1 MAKKTAKTGAPRAI
15 LNPATEE
22 VITECPDA
30 SAAEVDRVVTAA
42 KRAFDDGRWSRKSPS
57 ERSAALLKLASLMEA
72 EAPELAA
79 LESKNAGKPM
89 KLAADGDIP
98 FAIDNLRFFAGAA
111 RHLEGL
117 ASAEYVPGYTSIIRR
132 EPLGVAGLI
141 APWNYPLMMS
151 VWKAAPALAAGNT
164 VVLKPSELTPLT
176 TIEFGRL
183 ALEAGIPECVV
194 NVVTGAG
201 ETGKAITQH
210 PDVALISFTGDTNT
224 GRAIMGQSAPTVKRC
239 QLELGGKAP
248 FIVFADANLE
258 AAAAGAAVAAF
269 VNSGQDCTAAT
280 RLLVQESVLKR
291 FTEGLLAE
299 TARVR
304 VGDPSSR
311 KTDMGPLISR
321 EQRNRVEG
329 FIKRA
334 KGARILAGG
343 RRPEALPRGFFYEP
357 TVVGG
362 VAVDDDI
369 MQNEVFGPVTC
380 IAPFKDEA
388 DALAKANAVPF
399 GLASSVWTSDVQR
412 AFRMAA
418 GIRAGCVWI
427 NDHLPLTSEMP
438 HGGVKQSGFGKD
450 LSAYALH
457 EFTTVKHVML
467 ETTGAARKG
476 WHYTA
481 IGDPA

>member
-1 MAKKTAKTGAPRAI
+1 MTKKTPKHGAPRAI

-22 VITECPDA
+22 IIAECVDA
-30 SAAEVDRVVTAA
+30 DPGEVDRAVTLA
-42 KRAFDDGRWSRKSPS
+42 KKAFDDGRWSRKSPG
-57 ERSAALLKLASLMEA
+57 ERSCALLKLASLMEA
-72 EAPELAA
+72 KSADLAQ
-79 LESKNAGKPM
+79 LESRNAGKPI

-111 RHLEGL
+111 RHLEGV
-117 ASAEYVPGYTSIIRR
+117 ASAEYVPGYSSIIRR

-176 TIEFGRL
+176 TLEFGRL
-183 ALEAGIPECVV
+183 ALEAGIPEGVL
-194 NVVTGAG
+194 NVVTGAA
-201 ETGKAITQH
+201 ETGRAITEH

-224 GRAIMGQSAPTVKRC
+224 GRAIMGQSAPTLKRC
-239 QLELGGKAP
+239 HLELGGKAP
-248 FIVFADANLE
+248 FIVFEDADLE
-258 AAAAGAAVAAF
+258 AAVAGAAVAAF

-280 RLLVQESVLKR
+280 RVLVQDSVLKR
-291 FTEGLLAE
+291 FTEAFLRE
-299 TARVR
+299 VTRVR

-311 KTDMGPLISR
+311 KTDMGPLISHT
-321 EQRNRVEG
+321 QRGRVEG
-329 FIKRA
+329 FLKRA
-334 KGARILAGG
+334 TGARILAGG
-343 RRPEALPRGFFYEP
+343 RRPNGLAKGFFFEP

-362 VAVDDDI
+362 ARIDSEI
-369 MQNEVFGPVTC
+369 MQSEVFGPVVC
-380 IAPFKDEA
+380 LAPFKDEA
-388 DALAKANAVPF
+388 DALAKANGVPF
-399 GLASSVWTSDVQR
+399 GLAASVWTSSVQR

-418 GIRAGCVWI
+418 AVRAGTVWV

-457 EFTTVKHVML
+457 EFTTVKHVMI